1 MAPAMKRISPL
12 TGSRLLLPLCSTL
25 PVEDGA
31 AVAAGVEGTS
41 EPKAVTSVPPAASV
55 GRRRLVKSMRGLDVD
70 VGVGVG
76 VGVVV
81 VVVVVVVVDVLVSS
95 EVDFEMVVWCFV
107 LVVDVLL
114 VVSGLLDFVLVLVV
128 SFVEVVEGS
137 AVDVVVVSLV
147 VVGFAFVV
155 VFVFVVDADGDSEV
169 SDPGMSYF
177 LAHSSRERPSGQHQ
191 VFSCS
196 SAEQ

>member
-1 MAPAMKRISPL
+1 MKRISPL
-12 TGSRLLLPLCSTL
+12 TGSYLLLPLWSTL

-41 EPKAVTSVPPAASV
+41 EPKAVTSVPAAALV
-55 GRRRLVKSMRGLDVD
+55 GRRRLVRSMRRLVVD
-70 VGVGVG
+70 VGGA
-76 VGVVV
+76 
-81 VVVVVVVVDVLVSS
+81 VVDVLVSS
-95 EVDFEMVVWCFV
+95 EVDFEVVVWCFV
-107 LVVDVLL
+107 LEVDVLL
-114 VVSGLLDFVLVLVV
+114 VVSGFLDFVLVRVG
-128 SFVEVVEGS
+128 SFVEVVDFS

-155 VFVFVVDADGDSEV
+155 VFVFVVDVDGDSEV
-169 SDPGMSYF
+169 SDPGISYF
-177 LAHSSRERPSGQHQ
+177 LAHSSRDRPSGQHQ